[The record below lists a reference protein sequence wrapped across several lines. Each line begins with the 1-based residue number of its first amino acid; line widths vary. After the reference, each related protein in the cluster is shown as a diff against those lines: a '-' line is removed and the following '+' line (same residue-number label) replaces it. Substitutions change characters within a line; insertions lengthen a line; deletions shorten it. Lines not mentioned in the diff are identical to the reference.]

1 MRGRPHTHQEVRAL
15 RQTAISLVVLLLLGL
30 LVPVADGGAP
40 AQKIAITMRDFSY
53 TPDRVT
59 LQAGVPVELTIV
71 NKGKVGHGF
80 MVHSR
85 PKVGMSGTQM
95 REGAEDNSYF
105 RGLQVQ
111 VVEGAGIEV
120 ERKGQTVVEIKVG
133 SGRSTVVRF
142 TPVKKGTFAM
152 ACLIEG
158 HYEAGQKGT
167 LTIQ

>member
-1 MRGRPHTHQEVRAL
+1 ML
-15 RQTAISLVVLLLLGL
+15 RQTAISLVVLVLLGL
-30 LVPVADGGAP
+30 LVPAAAGGAP
-40 AQKIAITMRDFSY
+40 AQKITITMRDFSY

-71 NKGKVGHGF
+71 NKGKVGHEF
-80 MVHSR
+80 IVYVR
-85 PKVGMSGTQM
+85 PKPGLSGSGL
-95 REGAEDNSYF
+95 RERAEDNSYF

-111 VVEGAGIEV
+111 VVEGPGIEV

-133 SGRSTVVRF
+133 PGRSTVVRF
-142 TPVKKGTFAM
+142 TPARKGTFEM

>member
-15 RQTAISLVVLLLLGL
+15 RQTAISLVVLVLLGL
-30 LVPVADGGAP
+30 LVPAAAGGAP
-40 AQKIAITMRDFSY
+40 AQKITITMRDFSY

-59 LQAGVPVELTIV
+59 LQVGVPVELTIV

-80 MVHSR
+80 MVYTR
-85 PKVGMSGTQM
+85 PKAGMN
-95 REGAEDNSYF
+95 NSYF

-111 VVEGAGIEV
+111 VVEGPGIEV

-133 SGRSTVVRF
+133 PGRSTVVRF
-142 TPVKKGTFAM
+142 TPARKGTFEM
-152 ACLIEG
+152 ACLNTG